1 MSQGR
6 FESFPGSSLA
16 RAEREAGMLDA
27 ILGASPD
34 LVYLCGRAGEFL
46 DANLSGAAVWG
57 LDRAEILGKT
67 WHDLG
72 APPDVAVAFDTQRD
86 KVIETGRAIVDG
98 MSLPTS
104 LGERIYEYSLTPV
117 RDGGPDVTSV
127 VFTLR
132 DITERRRAEEAL
144 REREGQYR
152 LLAENSTD
160 LISRHDPAGVYLYAS

>member
-1 MSQGR
+1 
-6 FESFPGSSLA
+6 
-16 RAEREAGMLDA
+16 
-27 ILGASPD
+27 
-34 LVYLCGRAGEFL
+34 
-46 DANLSGAAVWG
+46 
-57 LDRAEILGKT
+57 
-67 WHDLG
+67 LG

-104 LGERIYEYSLTPV
+104 LGERNYEYSLTPV
-117 RDGGPDVTSV
+117 RDGGPHVASV

-132 DITERRRAEEAL
+132 DVTERRRAEQAL

-160 LISRHDPAGVYLYAS
+160 LISRHDPAGVYLYASPACRRLLGYEPEALVGRSAYDLIHPDDRDEVSRVHSALLTTSETF